1 MMQESNYNIK
11 LLVKKSIYTD
21 NMNHS
26 IPKKNFDN
34 FFKDRYKKH
43 TIYPEKEL
51 WEKINSR
58 MNQKNIIISLRKI
71 QRLKIAVTV
80 LVFALIG
87 TFTLIVT
94 DIAIDFKRKNATIDT
109 QEQSIPADL
118 PAKTKSEKPLNPV
131 SKVNLSNQEQE
142 EQDIPEINN
151 YIDDTDSLE
160 VIFSK

>member
-26 IPKKNFDN
+26 IPKKHFDN

-51 WEKINSR
+51 WERINSR
-58 MNQKNIIISLRKI
+58 MSQKNNILSIRKI
-71 QRLKIAVTV
+71 QRLRIAVAV

-94 DIAIDFKRKNATIDT
+94 DIVIDFKRKNATIDI

-131 SKVNLSNQEQE
+131 SKVDLSEQE
-142 EQDIPEINN
+142 EEEDNPEINN
-151 YIDDTDSLE
+151 YIDNTDSLE
-160 VIFSK
+160 VVFSK